1 MNKKRHQRLN
11 SVLQLAEVKENTAA
25 ADFAKTKDSWEF
37 NRSKLDE
44 LRAFRGEYQNPSSD
58 APYTPDRFQSTRQFL
73 SQLSQAIDQQEGQVD
88 QMLNRMQ
95 ADEAVW
101 NGHRVKRKSIEKL
114 MEKRSAE
121 VQKQESRE
129 EQNQLD
135 EMSRPRSR
143 L

>member
-1 MNKKRHQRLN
+1 MNKKRYQRLN

-25 ADFAKTKDSWEF
+25 AEFAKTKDNWEF
-37 NRSKLDE
+37 NRSKLEE
-44 LRAFRGEYQNPSSD
+44 LRAFRSEYQNPSSD

-88 QMLNRMQ
+88 QMLGRMQ

-114 MEKRSAE
+114 IEKRSVE

-129 EQNQLD
+129 EQNQID
-135 EMSRPRSR
+135 EMSRPTTR